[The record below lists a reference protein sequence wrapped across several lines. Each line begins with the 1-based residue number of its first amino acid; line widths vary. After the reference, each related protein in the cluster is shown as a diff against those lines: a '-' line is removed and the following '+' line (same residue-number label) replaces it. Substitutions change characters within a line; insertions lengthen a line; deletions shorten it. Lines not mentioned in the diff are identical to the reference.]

1 MSGNRKGQKP
11 AGGPPASGE
20 ELLPQLEKQGRGRVE
35 ISRNSEK
42 VSQALW
48 EVAKPLLGRSKK
60 RAQVEQGLRTASM
73 AWNLAL
79 LPEDKRQEMI
89 EQALAPVKWPFRW
102 FVRRMIKTML
112 DRKKQLYPQER
123 RMIADVQVTG
133 EAPDW
138 KVKVSTVQQ
147 R

>member
-1 MSGNRKGQKP
+1 MQ
-11 AGGPPASGE
+11 
-20 ELLPQLEKQGRGRVE
+20 

-48 EVAKPLLGRSKK
+48 DVAKPLVGKSKK
-60 RAQVEQGLRTASM
+60 RSQVEQGLRTASM

-79 LPEDKRQEMI
+79 LPEAQRQEML
-89 EQALAPVKWPFRW
+89 EQALAPIKWPFRW
-102 FVRRMIKTML
+102 FVRRMITSML
-112 DRKKQLYPQER
+112 SRKQELYPGER

-133 EAPDW
+133 DAPDW
-138 KVKVSTVQQ
+138 KIKVSTAHGIG